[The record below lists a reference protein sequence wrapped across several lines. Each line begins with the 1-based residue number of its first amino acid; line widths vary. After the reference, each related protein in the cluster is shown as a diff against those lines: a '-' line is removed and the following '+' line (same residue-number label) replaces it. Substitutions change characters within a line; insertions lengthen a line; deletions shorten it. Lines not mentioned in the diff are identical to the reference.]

1 MIRTGDSIA
10 NPVTGETVTF
20 QQTAADSDGE
30 VVIAHVTL
38 EPGGSIPGLHV
49 HPNQTETFR
58 IIDGVVGFRIGRGRR
73 IATTGETVVVEAD
86 TAHTFWNAGEG
97 QAQFLC
103 EIRPALGF
111 ERLLETMFALARDGK
126 TNRRGVPHPLR
137 LAAIADH
144 HCHDVQLPVVPVP
157 VQRLAAKLGATAA
170 WALAE
175 FGPTYD
181 GPGSPIK
188 TSDARPASATLR
200 TIHKHGLLDIV
211 AADRAQPR
219 ETPTCS
225 AWPSSPPIPAAASG
239 SVSRSLPGPS
249 ERSNPGSP

>member
-20 QQTAADSDGE
+20 QQTSADSDGE
-30 VVIAHVTL
+30 VVIAEVML
-38 EPGGSIPGLHV
+38 EPGGSVAGVHV

-58 IIDGVVGFRIGRGRR
+58 IVDGTVGFRIGRGRVV
-73 IATTGETVVVEAD
+73 ATAGETVVVKPG

-97 QAQFLC
+97 RARFLC

-126 TNRRGVPHPLR
+126 TNHRGLPHPLR

-144 HCHDVQLPVVPVP
+144 HRHDVQLPLLPLP

-181 GPGSPIK
+181 GPQPCVGAGNTNHAATHPVK
-188 TSDARPASATLR
+188 TSATLR
-200 TIHKHGLLDIV
+200 TIYPQ
-211 AADRAQPR
+211 R
-219 ETPTCS
+219 T
-225 AWPSSPPIPAAASG
+225 AS
-239 SVSRSLPGPS
+239 
-249 ERSNPGSP
+249 

>member
-20 QQTAADSDGE
+20 QQTSADSDGE
-30 VVIAHVTL
+30 VVIAEVTL
-38 EPGGSIPGLHV
+38 QPGGAVAGPHV
-49 HPNQTETFR
+49 HPNQTETFQ
-58 IIDGVVGFRIGRGRR
+58 ILDGAVGFRVGRGRLV
-73 IATTGETVVVEAD
+73 ATTGESVVVEPG

-97 QAQFLC
+97 QARFLC

-126 TNRRGVPHPLR
+126 TNGRGVPHPLR

-144 HCHDVQLPVVPVP
+144 HRNDVLLPVVPVP
-157 VQRLAAKLGATAA
+157 LQRVAAKLGATAA

-181 GPGSPIK
+181 GPGPAIK
-188 TSDARPASATLR
+188 TSAARPAPATLR
-200 TIHKHGLLDIV
+200 TIYPQ
-211 AADRAQPR
+211 R
-219 ETPTCS
+219 T
-225 AWPSSPPIPAAASG
+225 AS
-239 SVSRSLPGPS
+239 
-249 ERSNPGSP
+249 

>member
-20 QQTAADSDGE
+20 RQTAADSDGE
-30 VVIAHVTL
+30 VVIAEVTL
-38 EPGGSIPGLHV
+38 EPWGSVAGVHV
-49 HPNQTETFR
+49 HPNQIETFR
-58 IIDGVVGFRIGRGRR
+58 VNAGAVGFRVGRARR
-73 IATTGETVVVEAD
+73 VATSGETVVVEAG

-97 QAQFLC
+97 QARFLC

-144 HCHDVQLPVVPVP
+144 HRDDIQLPVVPVP
-157 VQRLAAKLGATAA
+157 LQRVAAKLGATAA
-170 WALAE
+170 WTLAE

-181 GPGSPIK
+181 GPGPAVH
-188 TSDARPASATLR
+188 TSVARPAPATLR
-200 TIHKHGLLDIV
+200 TIYPQ
-211 AADRAQPR
+211 R
-219 ETPTCS
+219 T
-225 AWPSSPPIPAAASG
+225 AS
-239 SVSRSLPGPS
+239 
-249 ERSNPGSP
+249 

>member
-20 QQTAADSDGE
+20 RQTAADSDGE
-30 VVIAHVTL
+30 AVIAEVTL
-38 EPGGSIPGLHV
+38 ESGGSVPGVHV

-58 IIDGVVGFRIGRGRR
+58 IIDGVVGFRVGRGRR
-73 IATTGETVVVEAD
+73 VATTGETVVVDAG
-86 TAHTFWNAGEG
+86 TAHAFWNAGEG
-97 QAQFLC
+97 RARFLC

-126 TNRRGVPHPLR
+126 TDRRGVPHPLR

-144 HCHDVQLPVVPVP
+144 HRQDVQLPVLPVP
-157 VQRLAAKLGATAA
+157 LQRVAAKLGATAA

-181 GPGSPIK
+181 GPGPAIK
-188 TSDARPASATLR
+188 AGGARPAPATLR
-200 TIHKHGLLDIV
+200 SIHPQ
-211 AADRAQPR
+211 R
-219 ETPTCS
+219 T
-225 AWPSSPPIPAAASG
+225 AS
-239 SVSRSLPGPS
+239 
-249 ERSNPGSP
+249 

>member
-20 QQTAADSDGE
+20 QRTSADSDGE
-30 VVIAHVTL
+30 VVIAEVTL
-38 EPGGSIPGLHV
+38 EPGGSVAGTHV

-58 IIDGVVGFRIGRGRR
+58 ILDGALGFRVGRGRLV
-73 IATTGETVVVEAD
+73 ATPGETVVVEAG
-86 TAHTFWNAGEG
+86 TAHTFWNAGERP
-97 QAQFLC
+97 AQFLC

-126 TNRRGVPHPLR
+126 TNRRGLPHPLR

-144 HCHDVQLPVVPVP
+144 HRDDVLLPVVTVP
-157 VQRLAAKLGATAA
+157 LQRVAAKLGATAA

-181 GPGSPIK
+181 GPGPAIT
-188 TSDARPASATLR
+188 TSAAAPAPATLR
-200 TIHKHGLLDIV
+200 TIYPQ
-211 AADRAQPR
+211 R
-219 ETPTCS
+219 T
-225 AWPSSPPIPAAASG
+225 AS
-239 SVSRSLPGPS
+239 
-249 ERSNPGSP
+249 

>member
-20 QQTAADSDGE
+20 QQTSADSDGE
-30 VVIAHVTL
+30 VVIAEVML
-38 EPGGSIPGLHV
+38 EPDGSVAGVHV

-58 IIDGVVGFRIGRGRR
+58 IVDGTVGFRIGRGRVV
-73 IATTGETVVVEAD
+73 ATTGETVVVKPG

-97 QAQFLC
+97 RARFLC

-126 TNRRGVPHPLR
+126 TNRRGLPHPLR

-144 HCHDVQLPVVPVP
+144 HRHDVQLPILPLP

-170 WALAE
+170 WVLAE

-181 GPGSPIK
+181 GPQPCVGAGNTNHAATQPVK
-188 TSDARPASATLR
+188 TTATRPAAANLR
-200 TIHKHGLLDIV
+200 TIYPQ
-211 AADRAQPR
+211 R
-219 ETPTCS
+219 T
-225 AWPSSPPIPAAASG
+225 AS
-239 SVSRSLPGPS
+239 
-249 ERSNPGSP
+249 